1 MELSKLMAIAARLDQ
16 LDYYQLLGVARD
28 APMEDIRKAY
38 HRRARSVHPDR
49 FFEHPDPEIGV
60 SIDRIF
66 KRMTEAYT
74 ILRDERKRGHYD
86 QGLQSQPPKLRFS
99 DEDQQSLVRAEKAT
113 TGSTPQGRKFYEK
126 AVALYEKK
134 QVKLAIQ
141 SLRMATTFETENRH
155 FQSLLQQWEEEVAR
169 QGG

>member
-28 APMEDIRKAY
+28 VSMADIRQAY

-74 ILRDERKRGHYD
+74 ILRDEKKRGHYD
-86 QGLQSQPPKLRFS
+86 LGLQAVPPKLRFS
-99 DEDQQSLVRAEKAT
+99 DEDQQAIVRAEKAM

-126 AVALYEKK
+126 AMGHYEKK
-134 QVKLAIQ
+134 QVKQAIQ
-141 SLRMATTFETENRH
+141 SLRMACTFETENPH
-155 FQSLLQQWEEEVAR
+155 FLSLLQQWEEELAR
-169 QGG
+169 MGG